1 MKYFKADINTWGEKI
16 NFVDENNV
24 LVGYDYS
31 GQCCENFGWCIGEKI
46 SMNLKDALFDDSK
59 TDTYIDEQLK
69 GWTFD
74 TEFFKEIQEEESY
87 NDIRFAI
94 FRLVKGDQER
104 FLHLYNI
111 HNGYYSHGFEFQQ
124 DDTTLQKGCL

>member
-59 TDTYIDEQLK
+59 TDAYIDEQLN

-74 TEFFKEIQEEESY
+74 TKFFKEIQEEESY
-87 NDIRFAI
+87 NDIHFAI